1 MLDFSKDLLENIVE
15 LYKTGKGY
23 ENIIR
28 EMRMPVSRV
37 QTVIKKLKVSDE
49 EKATT
54 SSDKQDCLRESGVA
68 GQMING
74 LLNCRKI
81 KVRSDLKEFHVDRLN
96 KISQF
101 ARHVFSQLPPSTKS
115 LQL

>member
-68 GQMING
+68 VKLHNEEERWA
-74 LLNCRKI
+74 NDYW
-81 KVRSDLKEFHVDRLN
+81 V
-96 KISQF
+96 
-101 ARHVFSQLPPSTKS
+101 T
-115 LQL
+115 

>member
-15 LYKTGKGY
+15 LYKTGNGY

-37 QTVIKKLKVSDE
+37 QTVIKKLKMSDE

-68 GQMING
+68 VKLHN
-74 LLNCRKI
+74 
-81 KVRSDLKEFHVDRLN
+81 EE
-96 KISQF
+96 
-101 ARHVFSQLPPSTKS
+101 
-115 LQL
+115 

>member
-1 MLDFSKDLLENIVE
+1 MLDLSKDLLENIVE

-54 SSDKQDCLRESGVA
+54 SSDKQDCLRKSGVA
-68 GQMING
+68 VKLHNEEERWA
-74 LLNCRKI
+74 NDYW
-81 KVRSDLKEFHVDRLN
+81 V
-96 KISQF
+96 
-101 ARHVFSQLPPSTKS
+101 T
-115 LQL
+115 

>member
-54 SSDKQDCLRESGVA
+54 TSSDKQDCLREGGVA
-68 GQMING
+68 VKLHNEEERWA
-74 LLNCRKI
+74 NDYW
-81 KVRSDLKEFHVDRLN
+81 V
-96 KISQF
+96 
-101 ARHVFSQLPPSTKS
+101 T
-115 LQL
+115 

>member
-15 LYKTGKGY
+15 LYKTGNGY

-37 QTVIKKLKVSDE
+37 QTVIKKLKMSE

-68 GQMING
+68 VKLHN
-74 LLNCRKI
+74 
-81 KVRSDLKEFHVDRLN
+81 EE
-96 KISQF
+96 
-101 ARHVFSQLPPSTKS
+101 
-115 LQL
+115 